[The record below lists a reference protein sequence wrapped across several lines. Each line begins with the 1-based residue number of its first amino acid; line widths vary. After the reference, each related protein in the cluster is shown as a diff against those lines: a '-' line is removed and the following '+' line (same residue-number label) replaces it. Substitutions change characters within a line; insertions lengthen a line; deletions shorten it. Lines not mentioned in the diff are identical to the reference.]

1 MNIVG
6 VRFQRLSKVYYFD
19 PSGLDL
25 KVNDRVVV
33 ETTWGPELGQVVIA
47 PREVAENEITE
58 PLKPVIRKAEEADI
72 NQAKEFEAR
81 EKDALAECAKLV
93 EKLNLP
99 MKLISADYNLDG
111 SRVTVYFGA
120 EERVDFRELVREMAG
135 RLRTRVELRQVGPRD
150 EAKMIGGYG
159 RCGRSLCCGSF
170 LSELAPV
177 SMKMAKDQG
186 LPLNPMKIS
195 GCCGRLMCCLGYEC
209 EQYREM
215 RKNMPKEGQRVVTAS
230 GPGRVVEI
238 NPLREMVSVQL
249 DESGVNVQLPASEI
263 TLENKPK
270 TESTEQQ
277 A

>member
-6 VRFQRLSKVYYFD
+6 VRFKRLSKVYYFD
-19 PSGLDL
+19 PASLDL

-33 ETTWGPELGQVVIA
+33 ETTWGLELGQIVIA
-47 PREVAENEITE
+47 PKQVADSEITE
-58 PLKPVIRKAEEADI
+58 PLKPVIRKAEEADV
-72 NQAKEFEAR
+72 NQAKEFEAK
-81 EKDALAECAKLV
+81 EKDALAECGKLV

-111 SRVTVYFGA
+111 SRVTIYFGA

-159 RCGRSLCCGSF
+159 RCGRPLCCASF

-209 EQYREM
+209 DQYREM

-230 GPGRVVEI
+230 GPGKVVEI
-238 NPLREMVSVQL
+238 YPLRETVSVQL
-249 DESGVNVQLPASEI
+249 DESGVNIQLPATEI
-263 TLENKPK
+263 TLENTVK
-270 TESTEQQ
+270 TETAEQQ

>member
-1 MNIVG
+1 MNVVG
-6 VRFQRLSKVYYFD
+6 VRFKKLSKVYYFE
-19 PSGLDL
+19 PTGLDL
-25 KVNDRVVV
+25 KMNDQVVV
-33 ETTWGPELGQVVIA
+33 ETTWGLELGQVVIA
-47 PREVAENEITE
+47 PREVPESEVSE
-58 PLKPVIRKAEEADI
+58 PLKPVLRIAEGSDI
-72 NQAKEFEAR
+72 NQAQDFETKEKEA
-81 EKDALAECAKLV
+81 LSECAKLV

-159 RCGRSLCCGSF
+159 RCGRPLCCGSF

-230 GPGRVVEI
+230 GLGKVVEI
-238 NPLREMVSVQL
+238 NPLRETVSVQL
-249 DESGVNVQLPASEI
+249 DESGATIQLSSNEI
-263 TLENKPK
+263 TVENKTK
-270 TESTEQQ
+270 NETM
-277 A
+277 